1 MDKNTILGLL
11 LMGAVVLGFM
21 WLQKPTEQEIEE
33 REKAR
38 LEATTPSEK
47 QGETIAWENS
57 ASDTVTAAE
66 AALLATTVEQFG
78 QPDTVGGVPCTR
90 LKNKNVDLLLSGST
104 VSGTVMAGD
113 TAVNVADVTSNSL
126 QSLSPAVASKAVG
139 TLKAALRDISKY
151 RNFAAHLS
159 GDSASVRLEND
170 LISLD
175 LSSKGGVISRAELKK
190 YEEFDS
196 SKVVLFDGERDNIYS
211 FTLTSESQ
219 RFDTRDFYFKPVQEN
234 DSTVLMTLDLGKG
247 AAWGIRYTLPKDSY
261 VVRMDIVQSGMQAIV
276 PSNTATMDF
285 YWHRKMR
292 RHEEGRM
299 FEERNSAIYYKYAG
313 GSVENLNEGGDDD
326 EATNERVRWIG
337 FKNQFFSSVII
348 PADYF
353 TMGEFESKEL
363 KGNPV
368 YLKDMTA
375 VAAVE
380 YSAASP
386 NPASF
391 NMFFGPN
398 LYPLLDDLQDHISP
412 DENLELTR
420 LIPLGWALFRWINTY
435 IIIPVFD
442 LLGRWIS
449 NYGIIILLLTVFIK
463 LIIFPFTYKS
473 YMSQAKMRVLAP
485 DIKEINDKY
494 PGQENAMVRQ
504 QKTMALYSSAGA
516 SPLSGC
522 LPMLMQ
528 MPVLIAMFTFFPSCI
543 ELRGKAFLWAKDLSA
558 PDAIISWNT
567 HIPFISDYFGNHISL
582 FCLLM
587 TVTNI
592 IYTRINMQNQ
602 PGGNSM
608 PGMKMMMYLMP
619 IMFLVFFNNYA
630 AGLSYY
636 YFLSLLI
643 TIVQTYAFRR
653 VVDEEKVRATMRE
666 NAKKPKKKSGFMAR
680 LEEAQRQQQAML
692 REQEKRKKQGGR
704 R

>member
-1 MDKNTILGLL
+1 MLT
-11 LMGAVVLGFM
+11 
-21 WLQKPTEQEIEE
+21 
-33 REKAR
+33 
-38 LEATTPSEK
+38 
-47 QGETIAWENS
+47 
-57 ASDTVTAAE
+57 
-66 AALLATTVEQFG
+66 
-78 QPDTVGGVPCTR
+78 
-90 LKNKNVDLLLSGST
+90 GST

-113 TAVNVADVTSNSL
+113 TAVNVADVTSNRL

-139 TLKAALRDISKY
+139 TLKATLRDISKY

-159 GDSASVRLEND
+159 GDSVAVKLEND

-219 RFDTRDFYFKPVQEN
+219 RFDTRDFYFNPVQEN

-247 AAWGIRYTLPKDSY
+247 ASWGIRYTLPKDSY
-261 VVRMDIVQSGMQAIV
+261 VVKMDIVQSGMQAIV

-326 EATNERVRWIG
+326 ESTNERVRWIG

-348 PADYF
+348 PANYF

-391 NMFFGPN
+391 SMFFGPN